1 MPKVSCCADHQAGKP
16 FPTEAGKE
24 LTTVYASDPTTT
36 PESLEAILE
45 RDGAV
50 IVKNLVSKELCQQIR
65 KDLKSSFDTDRVD
78 PSGFF
83 PTTTK
88 RAYSILAKS
97 DACAELAVN
106 PVFLGVANQMLTS
119 HYTYWEGQKQ
129 LHVSGK
135 PQITTMV
142 GFRVEPGGS
151 QQSMHRDDAD
161 YHTRNCDMPVMMGCV
176 TALTKTTR
184 ENGATIIIPK
194 SHLWGPDR
202 CPLDEEAIPAELE
215 IGDAAI
221 FLGNVY
227 HAGGA
232 NVTTDDARETIG
244 LFMCK
249 GTLRQEEN
257 QYLELPPEVAKE
269 RNFSPQ
275 LLRLLGYGILPPALG
290 LYKYQDPMKVIFG
303 VNDAETV
310 NK

>member
-1 MPKVSCCADHQAGKP
+1 MSCYADQAAAEP

-24 LTTVYASDPTTT
+24 LTTVHANDPSVTS
-36 PESLEAILE
+36 EYLEELLR

-65 KDLKSSFDTDRVD
+65 KDLKSSFDSDTVD

-106 PVFLGVANQMLTS
+106 PVFQGVANQMLTS

-135 PQITTMV
+135 PQITSIV

-151 QQSMHRDDAD
+151 QQSLHRDDAD

-176 TALTKTTR
+176 TVNWARRGLSKSLLT
-184 ENGATIIIPK
+184 I
-194 SHLWGPDR
+194 
-202 CPLDEEAIPAELE
+202 
-215 IGDAAI
+215 
-221 FLGNVY
+221 
-227 HAGGA
+227 
-232 NVTTDDARETIG
+232 
-244 LFMCK
+244 
-249 GTLRQEEN
+249 
-257 QYLELPPEVAKE
+257 
-269 RNFSPQ
+269 
-275 LLRLLGYGILPPALG
+275 
-290 LYKYQDPMKVIFG
+290 
-303 VNDAETV
+303 VNRH
-310 NK
+310 